1 MQLES
6 LYLAYRKEKLEAYD
20 PEDQIDYFLAKLW
33 QRIEKSGISWIS
45 QYKDKE
51 IDSKTAAIEILHFF
65 KNWVEYN
72 RGWEVIINAGTQKRE
87 KIVQRVIHLSG
98 LAYIQANN
106 LSMSCEADEGRGP
119 VDFKIS
125 RGQDITIIEVKLSSN
140 AQYMHGYEIQVEEY
154 AKAEQT
160 DNMIYVL
167 VDVGNSGRMKKF
179 SDCYNRDIDEG
190 KKVPE
195 AIMID
200 ATSKESASI
209 T

>member
-1 MQLES
+1 M
-6 LYLAYRKEKLEAYD
+6 
-20 PEDQIDYFLAKLW
+20 
-33 QRIEKSGISWIS
+33 
-45 QYKDKE
+45 
-51 IDSKTAAIEILHFF
+51 
-65 KNWVEYN
+65 
-72 RGWEVIINAGTQKRE
+72 
-87 KIVQRVIHLSG
+87 QRVIHLSG

-160 DNMIYVL
+160 DNIIYVL
-167 VDVGNSGRMKKF
+167 VDVGNSGRMKKD
-179 SDCYNRDIDEG
+179 SVISYNRDMMKE